1 MVTVKN
7 VHLRE
12 GERGKFMS
20 LELTGDAEL
29 VQSQN
34 TGRFYATVRRC
45 FISSTFDEET
55 AKTLIGTK
63 FKGSIVRMEAEAYD
77 FTIPETGEVIKLS
90 HRWDY
95 VPEEGATNSKVNM
108 VSQSELV

>member
-7 VHLRE
+7 VHSRE
-12 GERGKFMS
+12 GDRGKFMS

-29 VQSQN
+29 VHSQN
-34 TGRFYATVRRC
+34 TGRFYATVRRS

-55 AKTLIGTK
+55 ANALVGTK
-63 FKGSIVRMEAEAYD
+63 FKGSIVRVEAEACD
-77 FTIPETGEVIKLS
+77 FTIRETGEVIKLA

-95 VPEEGATNSKVNM
+95 VPEEGVANTKVNM
-108 VSQSELV
+108 VSQSALA

>member
-7 VHLRE
+7 VHSRE
-12 GERGKFMS
+12 SERGKFMS

-55 AKTLIGTK
+55 AKALVGTK
-63 FKGSIVRMEAEAYD
+63 FKGSIVRAESEEYD
-77 FTIPETGEVIKLS
+77 FTIPDTGEVIKLA

-95 VPEEGATNSKVNM
+95 VPEEGVTNTKVSA

>member
-7 VHLRE
+7 AHLRE
-12 GERGKFMS
+12 GEGGNFMS
-20 LELTGDAEL
+20 LEIHGDVEL
-29 VQSQN
+29 VQSQI

-55 AKTLIGTK
+55 AKALVGTK
-63 FKGSIVRMEAEAYD
+63 FKGSIVRVETEAYD
-77 FTIPETGEVIKLS
+77 FTIPQTGEVIRLE

-95 VPEEGATNSKVNM
+95 VPEGGAANTVVAKANQPVM
-108 VSQSELV
+108 A